1 MYKTLNDVF
10 EKRKVKG
17 LNKRLIVAAAEDD
30 HVIESVML
38 AAKDEIVRPVLVGHE
53 EKIHKIAEEEGYNL
67 EGITIVHEP
76 EPVKAAITAVK
87 MVHDGEGDIIMKGLV
102 DSSSFLRPILSRK
115 YGLRKSDTL
124 SHSGIVELPYYHKV
138 FILTDAAFNIA
149 PDLDAKISIVKNA
162 VYLMRKLGIEKPKIA
177 ALGAYELVNQKMQ
190 PTIDAALL
198 SKMSQRGQIPNC
210 IIEGPMSFDNAVSK
224 ESAAYKGIESEVAG
238 DADILLA
245 PNLEAGNVL
254 YKSFVYF
261 AKARPAGMIMG
272 ARVPAIL
279 MSRTDSVEVKLN
291 SIKLAAS
298 VDFD

>member
-1 MYKTLNDVF
+1 MYKTLDEVF

-17 LNKRLIVAAAEDD
+17 LNKTLVVAAAEDD
-30 HVIESVML
+30 HVIDAVFMAREE
-38 AAKDEIVRPVLVGHE
+38 EIIQPILVGHE
-53 EKIHKIAEEEGYNL
+53 EKIHQIAEKDGYSL
-67 EGITIVHEP
+67 KGIKIVNIP
-76 EPVKAAITAVK
+76 EPREAAVASVK

-102 DSSSFLRPILSRK
+102 DSSSFLRPMLNRK
-115 YGLRKSDTL
+115 YGLRKSETL
-124 SHSGIVELPYYHKV
+124 SHTGIVELPYYHKV
-138 FILTDAAFNIA
+138 FALTDAAFNIT

-190 PTIDAALL
+190 ATIDAALL
-198 SKMSQRGQIPNC
+198 AKMSQRGQIRNC

-224 ESAAYKGIESEVAG
+224 ESAAYKGLDSEVAG

-261 AKARPAGMIMG
+261 ANANPAGMIMG
-272 ARVPAIL
+272 ASVPAIL
-279 MSRTDSVEVKLN
+279 MSRTDSVDVKLN

>member
-38 AAKDEIVRPVLVGHE
+38 AAKDEIVRPVLVGHK

-102 DSSSFLRPILSRK
+102 DSSSFLRPILSRE